1 MAAALPAADISQR
14 AGALAT
20 ELAILGR
27 AFPLTADAAPV
38 VVNPAPTAPVAA
50 QSGAVNPIENYQ

>member
-1 MAAALPAADISQR
+1 MAAALPAAEISLR

-27 AFPLTADAAPV
+27 AFPLAADAALA
-38 VVNPAPTAPVAA
+38 VNPAPTAPVAA

>member
-1 MAAALPAADISQR
+1 MAAALPAADISQC

-38 VVNPAPTAPVAA
+38 VVNPAPAAPVAA
-50 QSGAVNPIENYQ
+50 QSGA